1 MVNIELKV
9 ANMSNHIPVLIV
21 GAGPTGLL
29 MACELARHGIKF
41 RIIDKKPEQTS
52 CSNATWIQTRTIE
65 ILDHLGIVNRFLR
78 AGHKCKAINLY
89 GHGKHLLQIPLD
101 QISST
106 YPFILMLPQRE
117 TEKLLNE
124 YLKELKSH
132 VERPLEFIQATQ
144 EENKVV
150 STIKH
155 SSGKTEIITSN
166 WLIGCGGVSSTVR
179 STGEFLFPGHDLS
192 EQFLVAD
199 AEMSSFLSSDEIH
212 VFFDKGTVF
221 PDKGTILAIA
231 PFGSKKYRITAN
243 VYQEGARK
251 SLYSHE
257 INDIIRERSHGE
269 YTVDDVSWIS
279 PFWIHSNIID
289 HMRDRLTFLA
299 GDAAHTFSPVGGQ
312 GMNTGMQDAY
322 NLAWKLALVIKGKA
336 KLSLLESYQSE
347 RYPVICQV
355 VKQTE
360 QLTSMSLF
368 DKTFATK
375 LHHFCDKISSDKKLE
390 QKIIHQIEQLDIRY
404 KNSPVIDYHEC
415 VSTKSPRQGERAP
428 GVFIDKSTRLYEHL
442 RNTQHNILLFTGL
455 SVSNETIEK
464 IKETQQWL
472 NKTYSD
478 LIKIHIIS
486 AQKLK
491 DFKNSI
497 FDVDAAVH
505 KRYGVKNN
513 AIFIIRPDN
522 YIAYCSKSFDKNLIK
537 DFFQKYLI

>member
-1 MVNIELKV
+1 
-9 ANMSNHIPVLIV
+9 MSNHLPVLII
-21 GAGPTGLL
+21 GAGPTGLM

-65 ILDHLGIVNRFLR
+65 ILDHLGIVNRFLNI
-78 AGHKCKAINLY
+78 GHACNAINLY
-89 GHGKHLLQIPLD
+89 ASGKHLLKIPLD
-101 QISST
+101 QIDST
-106 YPFILMLPQRE
+106 YPFVLMLPQSE

-132 VERPLEFIQATQ
+132 VERSLEFIEAAQ
-144 EENKVV
+144 EENKVI

-155 SSGKTEIITSN
+155 LDGKIETITSD
-166 WLIGCGGVSSTVR
+166 WLIGCGGMGSAVR
-179 STGEFLFPGHDLS
+179 STGKFLFPGHDLP

-199 AEMSSFLSSDEIH
+199 AKMSSSLSKNEIH
-212 VFFDKGTVF
+212 VFFDKGAEF
-221 PDKGTILAIA
+221 PDKRTILAIT
-231 PFGSKKYRITAN
+231 PLKSNKYRITAN

-251 SLYSHE
+251 TLYSHE
-257 INDIIRERSHGE
+257 ATDIIRERSHGK
-269 YTVDDVSWIS
+269 YTVNDVSWIS

-299 GDAAHTFSPVGGQ
+299 GDAAHNHSPVGGQ
-312 GMNTGMQDAY
+312 GMNTGLQDAY

-336 KLSLLESYQSE
+336 KSSLLDSYQSE
-347 RYPVICQV
+347 RYPVICKV

-360 QLTSMSLF
+360 QLTNMSLF
-368 DKTFATK
+368 DKTFSIK
-375 LHHFCDKISSDKKLE
+375 LHHFCDKISHDKKTE
-390 QKIIHQIEQLDIRY
+390 QKIVDQIEQLDIRY

-415 VSTKSPRQGERAP
+415 ISTKSPRQGERAP
-428 GVFIDKSTRLYEHL
+428 DVLIDQATRLYDHL

-455 SVSNETIEK
+455 SASNEAIEK

-472 NKTYSD
+472 SKTYSD
-478 LIKIHIIS
+478 LIKIHIILT
-486 AQKLK
+486 QKLK
-491 DFKNSI
+491 DFKNNI
-497 FDVDAAVH
+497 IDENAAVH

-522 YIAYCSKSFDKNLIK
+522 YIGYCSKSFEINLIK
-537 DFFQKYLI
+537 TFFQKYLI

>member
-1 MVNIELKV
+1 
-9 ANMSNHIPVLIV
+9 MSNHIPVLIV

-65 ILDHLGIVNRFLR
+65 ILDHLGIVNRFLKI
-78 AGHKCKAINLY
+78 GHPCNAINLY
-89 GHGKHLLQIPLD
+89 ANGKHLLKLPLD
-101 QISST
+101 QIDST
-106 YPFILMLPQRE
+106 YPFILMLPQSE

-124 YLKELKSH
+124 YLKELKNH
-132 VERPLEFIQATQ
+132 VERSLEFIEATQ
-144 EENKVV
+144 KENKVT

-155 SSGKTEIITSN
+155 LDGKIETITSN
-166 WLIGCGGVSSTVR
+166 WLIGCGGVGSTVR
-179 STGEFLFPGHDLS
+179 STGEFSFPGHDLP

-199 AEMSSFLSSDEIH
+199 AKMSSSLSTNEIH

-221 PDKGTILAIA
+221 PEKGTILTIA
-231 PFGSKKYRITAN
+231 PLGAKTHEASSYKYRITAN

-251 SLYSHE
+251 TLYSHE
-257 INDIIRERSHGE
+257 AIDIIRERSHGK
-269 YTVDDVSWIS
+269 YTASDVSWIS

-299 GDAAHTFSPVGGQ
+299 GDAAHNHSPVGGQ
-312 GMNTGMQDAY
+312 GMNTGLQDAY
-322 NLAWKLALVIKGKA
+322 NLAWKLALVIKEKA
-336 KLSLLESYQSE
+336 KPSLLDSYQSE
-347 RYPVICQV
+347 RYPVICKV

-360 QLTSMSLF
+360 ELTNMSLF
-368 DKTFATK
+368 DKAFSAK
-375 LHHFCDKISSDKKLE
+375 LHHFCDKILDDKKLE
-390 QKIIHQIEQLDIRY
+390 LKIINQIEQLDIRY
-404 KNSPVIDYHEC
+404 KESPVIDYHEC

-428 GVFIDKSTRLYEHL
+428 GVFIDKSTRLYDYL
-442 RNTQHNILLFTGL
+442 RNAQHNILLFAGL
-455 SVSNETIEK
+455 SASNEAIEK

-472 NKTYSD
+472 SKTYSD

-486 AQKLK
+486 TSKLE

-497 FDVDAAVH
+497 IDVNAAVH
-505 KRYGVKNN
+505 KRYGVKDN

-522 YIAYCSKSFDKNLIK
+522 YIAYCSKSFDTNLIK